1 MSALPLYQVE
11 FIPVERRLN
20 DRRANLQQND
30 SGDSSRPT
38 LRSLFNRRTEDR
50 GLDIDLKRTE
60 SNKFFC
66 PT

>member
-20 DRRANLQQND
+20 DRRARLQHAD
-30 SGDSSRPT
+30 SGDSSLPP

-50 GLDIDLKRTE
+50 EQDVDLKRTE
-60 SNKFFC
+60 SN
-66 PT
+66 